1 MNLWLVQLS
10 CAALSAI
17 YHKGSLDATVFR
29 TASVSARAQDSDD
42 VLNYFPPQEAA
53 MIREEAELCE
63 MSVNAMLADFAKLGY
78 KTAMDEFAK
87 TNPIPTNI
95 LGRKA

>member
-1 MNLWLVQLS
+1 MSRIRPLQ
-10 CAALSAI
+10 
-17 YHKGSLDATVFR
+17 TFR
-29 TASVSARAQDSDD
+29 TPNVLWVPTFFLSPVREGVQEQSDD

-53 MIREEAELCE
+53 MIREEADLCN

-95 LGRKA
+95 LGREA

>member
-1 MNLWLVQLS
+1 
-10 CAALSAI
+10 
-17 YHKGSLDATVFR
+17 
-29 TASVSARAQDSDD
+29 
-42 VLNYFPPQEAA
+42 